1 MTFATI
7 LFATAFLISAVA
19 EYYAIA
25 GLVAI
30 FASNPV
36 GAIVLGCALAAG
48 KLVAASWLYRNW
60 KEAPKFLKYYFTS
73 AVLIL
78 SLITSMGIFGYLSK
92 AHLEQAVIIGGNADQ
107 VKLIDEKIKTSKEN
121 IEQSRKALK
130 QLDEAVDQTMARS
143 TSEEGASKA
152 TALRRSQQTER
163 KRLLAAIE
171 AEQKRLSVLNEERLP
186 LSAELN
192 KIEAEVGPIKYVA
205 ELVYGESTNEMI
217 DKAVRLMIVLIIFVF
232 DPLAILLLIAANMEM
247 RKNAPPKSI
256 EKVAPIDE
264 KKEENVMQQVP
275 SALTPRKPKKPLK
288 PKKPIPSIPKKKPV
302 TKPKP
307 KKKPTVPKKPR
318 KAPATPKRKKPSIGS
333 GEDVVLDN
341 GIQNPDEYVQ
351 ISKSKIY
358 RFDG

>member
-7 LFATAFLISAVA
+7 LFAVAFLISATA

-30 FASNPV
+30 FSSSPV

-60 KEAPKFLKYYFTS
+60 QDAPRLFKYYFTF
-73 AVLIL
+73 AVLLL

-92 AHLEQAVIIGGNADQ
+92 AHLDQSVVSGGVIAQ
-107 VKLIDEKIKTSKEN
+107 VQVIDEKIKTEKDN
-121 IEQSRKALK
+121 IDTAKKALK

-143 TSEEGASKA
+143 TDEKGADKA
-152 TALRRSQQTER
+152 AALRRSQTKER
-163 KRLLAAIE
+163 RTLLSSIE
-171 AEQKRLSVLNEERLP
+171 ESQKTIFKLQEQKAPIAAEQRQ
-186 LSAELN
+186 
-192 KIEAEVGPIKYVA
+192 IEAEVGPIKYVA
-205 ELVYGESTNEMI
+205 ELIYGESSVEVI
-217 DKAVRLMIVLIIFVF
+217 DKAVRLVIILIISVF

-256 EKVAPIDE
+256 ERVANNDE
-264 KKEENVMQQVP
+264 KKEENVMQQIP
-275 SALTPRKPKKPLK
+275 SAITPRKPKKPLK
-288 PKKPIPSIPKKKPV
+288 PKKPTPSIPKKKPV

-307 KKKPTVPKKPR
+307 KKPVVPKKPR
-318 KAPATPKRKKPSIGS
+318 KSPATPKRKKPSIAS
-333 GEDVVLDN
+333 AEDVVADT